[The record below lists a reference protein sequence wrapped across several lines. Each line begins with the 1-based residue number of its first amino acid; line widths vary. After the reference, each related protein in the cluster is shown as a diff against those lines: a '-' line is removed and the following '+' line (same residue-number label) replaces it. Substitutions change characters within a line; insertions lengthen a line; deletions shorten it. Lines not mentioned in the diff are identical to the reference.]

1 VAVRRLMEAPFREE
15 SMKALIRM
23 AFAACLLMGLS
34 APFAA
39 GQDQDVEGSKDH
51 PLISRYPG
59 SYITNYLAKDFDEF
73 SLPLSK
79 TADLKFAKNQHLEGK
94 ITRIVYVAPQGR
106 SVLEV
111 FRNYQGALKKAGFE
125 TLFTCGPQDYVGS
138 GNSTARMYGTGDY
151 DDYWGPDHGI
161 HYASAKLGRSEG
173 DVYVSLLVDDQG
185 GDFRPNTEL
194 YIIEVKPMES
204 DLITVNAA
212 SLANDINRTGHA
224 SVYGIY
230 FDTGKADI
238 KPESDA
244 TLNEIAKL
252 LQSAPQLKLYVVGHT
267 DNQGALDLN
276 MDLSRRRAQAASVAL
291 TTKYAVQA
299 GRLKADGCGPYAP
312 VASNDSE
319 DGRAKNRRVELVKQ

>member
-1 VAVRRLMEAPFREE
+1 MTTF
-15 SMKALIRM
+15 IRTV
-23 AFAACLLMGLS
+23 FVACLLLGLS

-59 SYITNYLAKDFDEF
+59 SVITHYLTKEFDEF
-73 SLPLSK
+73 TLPLGK
-79 TADLKFAKNQHLEGK
+79 VVDQKFTKSQHLEGK
-94 ITRIVYVAPQGR
+94 ITRSVYVAPEGR

-125 TLFTCGPQDYVGS
+125 TLFTCGPQDCFGS
-138 GNSTARMYGTGDY
+138 GRSDARVYGNGEY

-161 HYASAKLGRSEG
+161 HYVSAKLARPEG

-185 GDFRPNTEL
+185 GEFRPNTEL
-194 YIIEVKPMES
+194 YVIEVKPMQS
-204 DLITVNAA
+204 DLITVDAA

-224 SVYGIY
+224 SVYGIL

-244 TLNEIAKL
+244 TLKEIAKL
-252 LQSAPQLKLYVVGHT
+252 LQGDSMLKLYVVGHT
-267 DNQGALDLN
+267 DNQGTLDLN
-276 MDLSRRRAQAASVAL
+276 MDLSRRRADAVLAAL
-291 TTKYAVQA
+291 TTKYAVPA
-299 GRLKADGCGPYAP
+299 GRLRAFGCGPYSP
-312 VASNDSE
+312 VASNNNE

>member
-1 VAVRRLMEAPFREE
+1 MTTF
-15 SMKALIRM
+15 IRTV
-23 AFAACLLMGLS
+23 FVACLLLGLS

-59 SYITNYLAKDFDEF
+59 SVIKNYLTKEFDEF
-73 SLPLSK
+73 TLPLSK
-79 TADLKFAKNQHLEGK
+79 VVDQKFAKSQHLEGK
-94 ITRIVYVAPQGR
+94 VTRIVYGAPQGR
-106 SVLEV
+106 AVLEV

-125 TLFTCGPQDYVGS
+125 TLFTCGPQDCYGS
-138 GNSTARMYGTGDY
+138 GSSSARVYGSGDY

-161 HYASAKLGRSEG
+161 HYVSAKLARPEG
-173 DVYVSLLVDDQG
+173 HVYVSLLVDDQG
-185 GDFRPNTEL
+185 GNFRPNVEM
-194 YIIEVKPMES
+194 YVIEMKPMES
-204 DLITVNAA
+204 ELIAVDAA

-230 FDTGKADI
+230 FDTGKADV

-244 TLNEIAKL
+244 TLKEIAKL
-252 LQSAPQLKLYVVGHT
+252 FQGDPMLKLYVVGHT

-276 MDLSRRRAQAASVAL
+276 MELSRRRADAVLAAL
-291 TTKYAVQA
+291 TTKYAVPA
-299 GRLKADGCGPYAP
+299 GRLRAYGSGPYAP
-312 VASNDSE
+312 VASNDNE

>member
-1 VAVRRLMEAPFREE
+1 MTAFMRTVFVAGL
-15 SMKALIRM
+15 LI
-23 AFAACLLMGLS
+23 GLS

-39 GQDQDVEGSKDH
+39 AQDQDVEGSKDH

-73 SLPLSK
+73 TLPLSK
-79 TADLKFAKNQHLEGK
+79 TNDLKFAKSQHLEGK

-111 FRNYQGALKKAGFE
+111 FRNYQGALKKAAFE
-125 TLFTCGPQDYVGS
+125 TLFTCSLQECCAS
-138 GNSTARMYGTGDY
+138 GCSSPRMYGSGDF

-161 HYASAKLGRSEG
+161 RYVSAKLARPEG

-185 GDFRPNTEL
+185 ALGGPGVEI
-194 YIIEVKPMES
+194 YVIEMKPMES
-204 DLITVNAA
+204 DLITVDAA

-230 FDTGKADI
+230 FDTGKADV
-238 KPESDA
+238 KPESDT
-244 TLNEIAKL
+244 TLKEIAKL
-252 LQSAPQLKLYVVGHT
+252 LQGDPKLKLYVVGHT

-276 MDLSRRRAQAASVAL
+276 MDLSRRRADAVFAAL
-291 TTKYAVQA
+291 TTKYAVPA
-299 GRLKADGCGPYAP
+299 GRLRAYGSGPYAP
-312 VASNDSE
+312 VASNDGE
-319 DGRAKNRRVELVKQ
+319 NGRAKNRRVELVKQ

>member
-1 VAVRRLMEAPFREE
+1 MTAFMRTIFVAGL
-15 SMKALIRM
+15 LI
-23 AFAACLLMGLS
+23 GLS

-59 SYITNYLAKDFDEF
+59 SYIAKYLAKEFDEF
-73 SLPLSK
+73 ALPLGPVDEENK
-79 TADLKFAKNQHLEGK
+79 ITKNQPLEGK
-94 ITRIVYVAPQGR
+94 ITRIVYVAPAGR
-106 SVLEV
+106 TVLEV
-111 FRNYQGALKKAGFE
+111 FRNYQDALKKAGFE
-125 TLFTCGPQDYVGS
+125 TLFTCGPQGCGS
-138 GNSTARMYGTGDY
+138 TIANAYANSGDNA
-151 DDYWGPDHGI
+151 DYWGPQHGI
-161 HYASAKLGRSEG
+161 HYISAKLARPEG

-185 GDFRPNTEL
+185 PDSRTNAEL
-194 YIIEVKPMES
+194 YIIEVKPMETG
-204 DLITVNAA
+204 LITVDAA

-230 FDTGKADI
+230 FDTGKANI

-244 TLNEIAKL
+244 TMSEIAKL
-252 LQSAPQLKLYVVGHT
+252 LQGDPTLKLYVVGHT

-276 MDLSRRRAQAASVAL
+276 MDLSLRRAQAVLAAL
-291 TTKYAVQA
+291 TTKYAVPA
-299 GRLKADGCGPYAP
+299 TRLKAYGCGPYSP